1 MHDLSNTWEQWE
13 IAQMSTEGARL
24 LWDQFAQSQS
34 RVIPVSPETD
44 RPLAIV
50 VENGMAD
57 ASSQVLDL
65 GCGNGRFA
73 LWFAQHCSRVTGIDL
88 SEKALEIARGAA
100 DGMQIENLTLVA
112 DDWHS
117 LRLEDYGWV
126 GAFDLVFCN
135 TSPAVQSAET
145 FKKLIR
151 ASRGWCYMSKPTHR
165 AEAVTR
171 YLCRELKIDH
181 WHRPFEWDMMHAFD
195 WLYMEGYEPRVDYT
209 HENWKRSRTVDQAAN
224 YYTAWLAANYG
235 LPLSRGEEVR
245 AALRKLAVDDM
256 IEEAD
261 ATTISILYWNV
272 NR

>member
-100 DGMQIENLTLVA
+100 DGMQIENLIL
-112 DDWHS
+112 
-117 LRLEDYGWV
+117 
-126 GAFDLVFCN
+126 
-135 TSPAVQSAET
+135 Q
-145 FKKLIR
+145 
-151 ASRGWCYMSKPTHR
+151 
-165 AEAVTR
+165 
-171 YLCRELKIDH
+171 
-181 WHRPFEWDMMHAFD
+181 
-195 WLYMEGYEPRVDYT
+195 YEPTMLLVEHD
-209 HENWKRSRTVDQAAN
+209 
-224 YYTAWLAANYG
+224 
-235 LPLSRGEEVR
+235 VR
-245 AALRKLAVDDM
+245 FRER
-256 IEEAD
+256 I
-261 ATTISILYWNV
+261 ATQV
-272 NR
+272 VEFA